1 LKNSLIIFFLI
12 FNSTF
17 SQNVKKCCN
26 DNIQIETIKKQSYLN
41 INNIKSPISIK
52 LNKIKEYNINYD
64 IDCFTSG
71 FNLLI
76 TIGFGNEYT
85 IVNYIFE
92 KENGKYFLKYTYRE
106 TSNRNSSTLE
116 GRVEKNQSFK
126 DILMT
131 DENIFGKF
139 PLLIENSNDLQNEK
153 TGGTNNSYF
162 PFLINM
168 NKAKA
173 INLMIIANHYYVEK
187 YDVFDTQ
194 KIDDINNLAYYLQLQ
209 SKNKEA
215 IYLLDKVLTKD
226 PSRSVAW
233 LNLGDAQ
240 WGIGDIEN
248 TKKSYQKYISL
259 MKTQGKDLN
268 KIPKRVYER
277 IK

>member
-1 LKNSLIIFFLI
+1 LKNLIIIFILI

-26 DNIQIETIKKQSYLN
+26 DNIQIETIKKQSYLV

-52 LNKIKEYNINYD
+52 LNHIKEYNINYE

-71 FNLLI
+71 FNLLL
-76 TIGFGNEYT
+76 TISFGNEYT

-162 PFLINM
+162 SLLIKM

-209 SKNKEA
+209 SKHKEA
-215 IYLLDKVLTKD
+215 IYLLEKVLTKD
-226 PSRSVAW
+226 PIRSVAW

-240 WGIGDIEN
+240 WEIDDIKN

-259 MKTQGKDLN
+259 MKSQGKDLN
-268 KIPKRVYER
+268 KIPKRVYDR